1 MKQLLHPTGLIGFG
15 LTSVFAVTQ
24 QWSLQEFC
32 WNTWLAG
39 LVYSW
44 TCVIAA
50 AIQVLLTAPREKGI
64 YETAVPFLRSVP
76 PNVFVLGIALS
87 TVLIGLL
94 VLYLYSFLFGFYGIF
109 LSVFAEMEPHSL
121 FGRNGFINSD
131 FFTPV
136 TFLIESSWP
145 MVIGT
150 LIANA
155 EDFLQKNT
163 WKRILLP
170 FQTNEIL
177 RIHILVVALPFL
189 TLIAWALFKTAYQ
202 PVTMVLLI
210 GIFFL
215 LPKKQ
220 RKDTPNAS
228 RTSEETPEASQ

>member
-1 MKQLLHPTGLIGFG
+1 MKRLLHSTGLIGFG
-15 LTSVFAVTQ
+15 LTSQFAVNQ

-32 WNTWLAG
+32 WSTWLAG

-50 AIQVLLTAPREKGI
+50 AIQVLLTARREKGG
-64 YETAVPFLRSVP
+64 YETAVPYLRSVP
-76 PNVFVLGIALS
+76 PNVFIPGIALA
-87 TVLIGLL
+87 TVFTGVL
-94 VLYLYSFLFGFYGIF
+94 VLYLYSYLFGFYGIF

-136 TFLIESSWP
+136 TYLIESSWP

-163 WKRILLP
+163 WKQIIMP
-170 FQTNEIL
+170 FQNNEIL
-177 RIHILVVALPFL
+177 RIHILVVALPVL

-215 LPKKQ
+215 LPGKQ
-220 RKDTPNAS
+220 RKNTPIAS
-228 RTSEETPEASQ
+228 RTSDEASQ